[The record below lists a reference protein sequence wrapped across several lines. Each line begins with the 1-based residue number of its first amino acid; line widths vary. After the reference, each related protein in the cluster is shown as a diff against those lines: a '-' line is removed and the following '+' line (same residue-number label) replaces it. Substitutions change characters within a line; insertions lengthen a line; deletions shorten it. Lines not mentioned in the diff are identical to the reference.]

1 MMLTGSHLSYSI
13 MLNDCLSVAETGDDD
28 EDEDD
33 QRWQLRPK
41 S

>member
-13 MLNDCLSVAETGDDD
+13 MLNDCLSVAETGD